1 MPLKRTGAAAELDSQ
16 AAPDTVTMAER
27 KTNETDDRVHEFID
41 AIEDDAKREDCRA
54 IMKLMAAATGV
65 EPKMWGTS
73 IVGFGKHHY
82 QYANGKPAEICKVG
96 FAPRSKSF
104 AFYIPKY
111 PEHASLIKK
120 LGKHKYSGGCLH
132 IARLA
137 DVQVGILKRMIASA
151 FRTGGRGAA

>member
-1 MPLKRTGAAAELDSQ
+1 
-16 AAPDTVTMAER
+16 MAER
-27 KTNETDDRVHEFID
+27 KTNETDDSVDEFIETIKD
-41 AIEDDAKREDCRA
+41 ESRREDCRA
-54 IMKLMAAATGV
+54 ITKLMAAATGV
-65 EPKMWGTS
+65 EPKMWGSS

-104 AFYIPKY
+104 AFYLPNY
-111 PEHASLIKK
+111 AEHASLVKR

-132 IARLA
+132 ITRLA
-137 DVQVGILKRMIASA
+137 DVQVEILKRMIERA

>member
-1 MPLKRTGAAAELDSQ
+1 
-16 AAPDTVTMAER
+16 MAER
-27 KTNETDDRVHEFID
+27 KTNETAASVDEFID
-41 AIEDDAKREDCRA
+41 AIKDQSKREDSRA
-54 IMKLMAAATGV
+54 ITTLMAAATGA

-82 QYANGKPAEICKVG
+82 KYANGKPAEICKVG

-104 AFYIPKY
+104 AIYLPEY
-111 PEHASLIKK
+111 PEHAALIEK

-137 DVQVGILKRMIASA
+137 DVQAEVLARMIECAYRA
-151 FRTGGRGAA
+151 GGRGAG